1 MLDKNLI
8 RKSPEIVKKD
18 LMKRGDVE
26 KIKWVDELLRYDKMS
41 RELRKRIDDLRHKRN
56 VISRKVAMLKKN
68 GRDATKEIEEISA
81 VKMEIEELERKRKEY
96 IDKVN
101 YFLMRL
107 PNILDESVPI
117 GKDETENVE
126 IRSWGEIPKFNFKPR
141 DHIEL
146 MRGLNLVELER
157 AAKVSGARF
166 YYLRDELVILNIALI
181 KFGLD
186 FLKERGFTLVEPPF
200 MIRRKPYEGVTALS
214 DFEDVLYKIEGE
226 DLYLIATSEHPLASM
241 HMDEVLDGR
250 LLPIKYAGVSPCFRK
265 EAGAH
270 GKDTKGIFRVHQFD
284 KVEQFVF
291 CRPENSRRMHEELI
305 RNAEE
310 FFQKLEI
317 PYRIVNICTGDIGT
331 VAAKKYDLEA
341 WMPSQGRYREVVS
354 CSNCTDYQARRLN
367 IRYREKPG
375 AKASYVHTL
384 NSTLVATQRTMVA
397 ILENYQ
403 QEDGSIR
410 VPKVLQP
417 YMGGMK
423 VIGG

>member
-81 VKMEIEELERKRKEY
+81 VKMEIEELERKRKGY
-96 IDKVN
+96 VDKVN